1 MQKFLLGSLLLVGTL
16 ASCAPRTSTVAGV
29 TQTPLLVKASEGAA
43 RGQEVT
49 IQGRYLGG
57 PSTSQI
63 RLGAETNGTGG
74 YVVPA
79 SAIKSW
85 TDTSVVFTVPDSA
98 PVGGGWLFVEV
109 AGMQSTG
116 LPFSVAQN
124 K

>member
-29 TQTPLLVKASEGAA
+29 TQTPLLIKVSEGAA
-43 RGQEVT
+43 RGQDVT

-57 PSTSQI
+57 PSTSVV
-63 RLGAETNGTGG
+63 RLGADADGKGG
-74 YVVPA
+74 FTIPA

-85 TDTSVVFTVPDSA
+85 TDTQIVFTVPDSA
-98 PVGGGWLFVEV
+98 PVGGSWLFIEV